1 MKKSITLIAIL
12 ICFATI
18 GWAENENKN
27 NEGIL
32 LAPQST
38 TGLNAP
44 VATAAANIRS
54 TSFTANWNDV
64 QGATSYLLRVVDNQT
79 QDFVIKDVES
89 QTLTYWVTGLL
100 PNHSYSF
107 AVKASDANGM
117 SGISNWIDVNTLR
130 SGPVTNAASNIRST
144 SFTASWNDVEGA
156 TSFLLRVTDDQTQE
170 FVVDDLE
177 LQAFSYELTGLK
189 PNCIYTYSV
198 IAKFP
203 NNEITDLGNWVKI
216 STLRSGPVA
225 NAATKISATSFTA
238 NWEDVQGAT
247 SFLLRVTDDQTQEF
261 IVKDLELQAFSH
273 EMTGLKPNSTYSYS
287 VLAKFPNNEVT
298 DLSNWVEVKT
308 KSQTGIADN
317 KLKLDVH
324 PNPATDFVTIR
335 GIEKGS
341 EIKLISTTGSLVKR
355 SIAQSYN
362 AELML
367 QDVQKGIY
375 FVVVDGNNNRKIQRI
390 TIE

>member
-170 FVVDDLE
+170 F
-177 LQAFSYELTGLK
+177 
-189 PNCIYTYSV
+189 
-198 IAKFP
+198 
-203 NNEITDLGNWVKI
+203 
-216 STLRSGPVA
+216 
-225 NAATKISATSFTA
+225 
-238 NWEDVQGAT
+238 
-247 SFLLRVTDDQTQEF
+247 

-287 VLAKFPNNEVT
+287 VVAKFPNNEVT